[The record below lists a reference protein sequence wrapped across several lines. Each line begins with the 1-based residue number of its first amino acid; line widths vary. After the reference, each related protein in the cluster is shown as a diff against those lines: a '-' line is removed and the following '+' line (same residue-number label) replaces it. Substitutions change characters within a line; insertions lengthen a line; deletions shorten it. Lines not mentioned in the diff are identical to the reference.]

1 LQVLDICEV
10 LGGIGVAA
18 PAAMATIA
26 TRRAPAAQPRRRD
39 VRSRQ
44 STTRSTFDIYLDDA
58 GGYDL
63 LSAEQE
69 REKLCEIVDLRRDRW
84 RALLTTSAAEPVR
97 RFILSTD
104 ADNAQPSE
112 AVAILRERWSGGRG
126 PAIVDE
132 TTAMKVDAIDLDGV
146 LADRLESVV
155 TAALRRSENE
165 EETPRAVQ
173 IGNRL
178 REARNRFACSNLRLV
193 VRIAARHAD
202 ERMSLADRVQ
212 EGNLGLLMAVS
223 RFDPERGCRF
233 STYAAWWIRFAIT
246 RALVNR
252 GRSVRIPAHLH
263 AIFGKAR
270 RAEQALR
277 GQLGREP
284 TVEEIS
290 AATEI
295 PLDKLIDARA
305 AMEARVIALEEPD
318 GDDGVYG
325 PASFASYTMP
335 DRDAAIDDRRNL
347 AIARGAF
354 DALDPM
360 ERDIIEQRFGLRG
373 AEVMTLSMLGE
384 RYALSRERIR
394 QLQNRALD
402 KLRVALESS
411 PIGATAYA

>member
-1 LQVLDICEV
+1 
-10 LGGIGVAA
+10 
-18 PAAMATIA
+18 MATIA
-26 TRRAPAAQPRRRD
+26 TRRAPTTQPRRRE

-44 STTRSTFDIYLDDA
+44 STSRSTFDIYLDDA

-63 LSAEQE
+63 LSAEDE
-69 REKLCEIVDLRRDRW
+69 RAKLCEIVELRRARW
-84 RALLTTSAAEPVR
+84 RALLDNATAEHVR
-97 RFILSTD
+97 RFILSKE
-104 ADNAQPSE
+104 ADEAQPVE
-112 AVAILRERWSGGRG
+112 AVALLRERWSGQRG
-126 PAIVDE
+126 SAIVDE
-132 TTAMKVDAIDLDGV
+132 AGTMAVDAIDLDGV
-146 LADRLESVV
+146 LADRLEAVII
-155 TAALRRSENE
+155 AAGRATDGES
-165 EETPRAVQ
+165 PRAVQ

-178 REARNRFACSNLRLV
+178 RDARNRFACSNLRLV

-284 TVEEIS
+284 TIEEIS
-290 AATEI
+290 VATEI
-295 PLDKLIDARA
+295 PLDKLVDARA

-318 GDDGVYG
+318 GDDGGYG

-402 KLRVALESS
+402 KLRMALESS
-411 PIGATAYA
+411 PVGATAYA

>member
-1 LQVLDICEV
+1 
-10 LGGIGVAA
+10 
-18 PAAMATIA
+18 MATIA
-26 TRRAPAAQPRRRD
+26 TRRAPATQGRRRD

-69 REKLCEIVDLRRDRW
+69 REKLVQIVELRRERW
-84 RALLTTSAAEPVR
+84 RALLTSPAAEAVR
-97 RFILSTD
+97 RWILSTQ
-104 ADNAQPSE
+104 ADNAQPEE
-112 AVAILRERWSGGRG
+112 AVALLRKFWTGSRG
-126 PAIVDE
+126 SAALGE
-132 TTAMKVDAIDLDGV
+132 ENTMQVDAIDLDGV
-146 LADRLESVV
+146 LADRLEAVV
-155 TAALRRSENE
+155 TAAAHTAARDRDPESVRVPAVEIGARLRR
-165 EETPRAVQ
+165 
-173 IGNRL
+173 
-178 REARNRFACSNLRLV
+178 ARNRFACSNLRLV

-270 RAEQALR
+270 RAEQTLR

-284 TVEEIS
+284 TIEEIS
-290 AATEI
+290 VATEI
-295 PLDKLIDARA
+295 PLDKLVDARA

-318 GDDGVYG
+318 GDDGAYG

-335 DRDAAIDDRRNL
+335 DRDAVIDDRRNL

-373 AEVMTLSMLGE
+373 SEVMTLSMLGE

-402 KLRVALESS
+402 KLRVALEAS
-411 PIGATAYA
+411 PVGATAYA

>member
-1 LQVLDICEV
+1 
-10 LGGIGVAA
+10 
-18 PAAMATIA
+18 MATIA
-26 TRRAPAAQPRRRD
+26 TRRAPTSTNRRRD

-44 STTRSTFDIYLDDA
+44 STSRSTFDIYLDDA

-69 REKLCEIVDLRRDRW
+69 RERLCEIVDLRRDRW
-84 RALLTTSAAEPVR
+84 RALLNNAAAAEPVR
-97 RFILSTD
+97 RWILSRE
-104 ADNAQPSE
+104 ADEALPTE
-112 AVAILRERWSGGRG
+112 AVALLREFWSGTKGS
-126 PAIVDE
+126 AVLDE
-132 TTAMKVDAIDLDGV
+132 ERTLKVDALDLDGV
-146 LADRLESVV
+146 LADRLEAVIV
-155 TAALRRSENE
+155 AAGRASRRERGPV
-165 EETPRAVQ
+165 ETPLAVQ
-173 IGNRL
+173 IGSKL
-178 REARNRFACSNLRLV
+178 RDARNRFACSNLRLV

-284 TVEEIS
+284 TVEEIA

-295 PLDKLIDARA
+295 PLDKLVDARA

-318 GDDGVYG
+318 GDDGAYG

-335 DRDAAIDDRRNL
+335 DRDAVIDDRRNL

-411 PIGATAYA
+411 PVGATAYA